1 MLATESE
8 NVRKGGV
15 AFDVVS
21 VLEGGLKSLAQ
32 LQHSHRIGRIGQKMP
47 KTIIQGRLSHKL
59 RSLATSTVVFF
70 KVLAGRAIG
79 RPVVPEWSFLFE
91 YGTLYIRSQ
100 FNHAFELREI
110 TESRAYFDSLYS
122 VLETF
127 PDVEIRPGRLGEP
140 PGDWFIPRVRLSDV
154 TMLHFHGGGYTFY
167 AGVSRHFIAL
177 LAHTLGIAIFAPDYR
192 LTPEHPHPAQIED
205 GLAAYKFLLDQGIN
219 PRKLVVSGDS
229 AGGHLALMTLVNLRE
244 AGLPQPALAIGLSP
258 WTDTGRRGE
267 SQFGND
273 PYDLVQGYM
282 TLQFAAWLKGGK
294 PYTDTELSPIYQSL
308 HDLCPIYLQAGG
320 KEILVDMIRDFARAV
335 QGQGGSVRLDVWEH
349 MNHEFHAYG
358 NHLLDSRE
366 ALERIRASILWIEGK
381 SNDFSAFSRTEIDTL
396 YDQCPPAVAQ
406 S

>member
-1 MLATESE
+1 
-8 NVRKGGV
+8 
-15 AFDVVS
+15 
-21 VLEGGLKSLAQ
+21 
-32 LQHSHRIGRIGQKMP
+32 MP

-59 RSLATSTVVFF
+59 RSLATSTWIFA
-70 KVLAGRAIG
+70 KVLARRAIG
-79 RPVVPEWSFLFE
+79 RPLAPEWSFLFE

-110 TESRAYFDSLYS
+110 AESRAYFDSLYS

-127 PDVEIRPGRLGEP
+127 PDVEIRPTCPGEP
-140 PGDWFIPRVRLSDV
+140 PGDWFIPRACQSNV

-167 AGVSRHFIAL
+167 AGVSHHFVAL

-205 GLAAYKFLLDQGIN
+205 GLAAYNFLLDQGIK
-219 PRKLVVSGDS
+219 PGKIVVCGDS
-229 AGGHLALMTLVNLRE
+229 AGGHLALMTLVKARE

-282 TLQFAAWLKGGK
+282 TLQFSAWLKGNK
-294 PYTDTELSPIYQSL
+294 PYTDAELSPIYQDL
-308 HDLCPIYLQAGG
+308 RDLCPIYLQAGG

-358 NHLLDSRE
+358 SHLPESRE
-366 ALERIRASILWIEGK
+366 ALARIRAAIFWAQGK
-381 SNDFSAFSRTEIDTL
+381 ADDFSAGARTEVDALIR
-396 YDQCPPAVAQ
+396 
-406 S
+406 